1 MPPPPIDPIDPIDP
15 IAAARWQQ
23 RRLPHSPWLHEE
35 VARRMEQRLDWITL
49 QPQRWLHWDAAKGGL
64 HTHAVLKQRY
74 PQAQS
79 MELDA
84 TTQQAQWPAP
94 GSIDMLWANMAL
106 HSVVDAPAL
115 LARWQRCLSPQGFV
129 MFSALGPRSL
139 PELRGL
145 YRQRGW
151 PAPSHAYTDMHD
163 WGDRLLQAGFADP
176 VIDTEMI
183 TLTFATPQRL
193 LQELRELGR
202 NLSPARA
209 TATRARQWLAQWL
222 AAVQTLAQPDG
233 SIPLGLEIIY
243 GHAVQAPQGTDD
255 TGATTIDISHMRRM
269 LRSRI

>member
-1 MPPPPIDPIDPIDP
+1 MDP

-23 RRLPHSPWLHEE
+23 RRPSQSPWLHEE

-64 HTHAVLKQRY
+64 HAHAVLQQRY
-74 PQAQS
+74 PQAQAVV
-79 MELDA
+79 MEPA
-84 TTQQAQWPAP
+84 AVQEPAP

-115 LARWQRCLSPQGFV
+115 LAQWQRWLSPQGFV
-129 MFSALGPRSL
+129 MLSALGPRSL

-145 YRQRGW
+145 YQERGW

-163 WGDRLLQAGFADP
+163 WGDALLHAGFADP
-176 VIDTEMI
+176 VLDTEML

-202 NLSPARA
+202 NLSPTRS
-209 TATRARQWLAQWL
+209 TATHGRQWLAQWFD
-222 AAVQTLAQPDG
+222 AVQTLAQPDG
-233 SIPLGLEIIY
+233 SIPLSFEIIY
-243 GHAVQAPQGTDD
+243 GHAVQAPQGKDE
-255 TGATTIDISHMRRM
+255 TGAATIDISHMRRM